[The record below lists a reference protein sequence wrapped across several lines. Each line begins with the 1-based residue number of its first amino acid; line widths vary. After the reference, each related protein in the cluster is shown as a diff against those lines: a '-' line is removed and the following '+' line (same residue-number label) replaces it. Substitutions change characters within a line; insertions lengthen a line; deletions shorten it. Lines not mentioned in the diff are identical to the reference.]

1 MYSIARYDKVAS
13 VACKLVRRL
22 EVTSYEM
29 GEWKIEGQR
38 VRMRGRS
45 RRERGPRDD
54 ARETLLCLQTKYAA
68 YAFVR
73 FVNAT

>member
-1 MYSIARYDKVAS
+1 MAS
-13 VACKLVRRL
+13 VACKLVRL

-29 GEWKIEGQR
+29 GEATN
-38 VRMRGRS
+38 
-45 RRERGPRDD
+45 RREKGRGSNAKKRSTREGETRG
-54 ARETLLCLQTKYAA
+54 AKLAFRETLLCLQTKYAA